1 MPPWHA
7 ICSDVAM
14 QFVGDIRRLLQRSRI
29 DAQAAA
35 RLWGAILDAAL
46 DDIEVGAVL
55 GALGAAGATGEEL
68 IGLQQAAQGRLGRA
82 GLPPGPR
89 AVPIP
94 AYGVVLGEAP
104 LLALC
109 GPVPSR

>member
-55 GALGAAGATGEEL
+55 GALGAAGATRGEL
-68 IGLQQAAQGRLGRA
+68 IGVQQAPAGPLGRPGLSPRPAA
-82 GLPPGPR
+82 GPLPAHGAGP
-89 AVPIP
+89 A
-94 AYGVVLGEAP
+94 A
-104 LLALC
+104 
-109 GPVPSR
+109 

>member
-68 IGLQQAAQGRLGRA
+68 IGVQQAAEERMDRAVLPPRARA
-82 GLPPGPR
+82 GALPPS
-89 AVPIP
+89 
-94 AYGVVLGEAP
+94 GVVPREAP
-104 LLALC
+104 I
-109 GPVPSR
+109 VPPA

>member
-55 GALGAAGATGEEL
+55 GALGAAGATGGEL
-68 IGLQQAAQGRLGRA
+68 VGLQQAAGERMDRA

-89 AVPIP
+89 AVALPP
-94 AYGVVLGEAP
+94 HGGVPGEAP
-104 LLALC
+104 IRAL
-109 GPVPSR
+109 G

>member
-55 GALGAAGATGEEL
+55 GALGAAGATREEP
-68 IGLQQAAQGRLGRA
+68 IGVQQAPQGRMGSA
-82 GLPPGPR
+82 GTSPRPPPVRLPPHCVIPR
-89 AVPIP
+89 RA
-94 AYGVVLGEAP
+94 
-104 LLALC
+104 
-109 GPVPSR
+109 

>member
-55 GALGAAGATGEEL
+55 GALGAAGATRG
-68 IGLQQAAQGRLGRA
+68 GPVGVQQAAQERLGRA
-82 GLPPGPR
+82 GLPPGAPR
-89 AVPIP
+89 VAPP
-94 AYGVVLGEAP
+94 PLGGSP
-104 LLALC
+104 
-109 GPVPSR
+109 R